1 MNNLTKAQII
11 EKYKEVELK
20 NILLT
25 DKLGNF
31 NDREEQVRKNI
42 SLFLESFEPTD
53 GWNGKRI
60 VKIMEWPEI
69 YFELGK
75 LKESEKG
82 LRLDIEDRARIKNL
96 ELEMRNMVK
105 IIEDKILNKNI

>member
-11 EKYKEVELK
+11 EKYKEVETR

-25 DKLGNF
+25 DKLSNF

-42 SLFLESFEPTD
+42 SLFLESFESTD
-53 GWNGKRI
+53 GWSSRKVIRTL
-60 VKIMEWPEI
+60 EWPEI

-75 LKESEKG
+75 LKESEKD
-82 LRLDIEDRARIKNL
+82 LRLDIEDRERIKHL
-96 ELEMRNMVK
+96 ENDIRNITKVMEEK
-105 IIEDKILNKNI
+105 LLNKNI